1 MFFDKEKHLKNKEKR
16 QNEKQE
22 YENILQSFEKT
33 SSLES
38 EKIIFSDKRNEVL
51 IKKTLLGKRYF
62 VYPYKEIIGY
72 KPIINGKSIKKHH
85 GITRAIVGGALL
97 GGAGAIVGA
106 VTGGKQYDVV
116 DKLAISIFFK
126 DNKQFEM
133 IFLNSETKTDSFTYK
148 TLQESFNLLA
158 NKLESIISINNANVT
173 DSKKVSDADEISKF
187 KALLDEGT
195 ITKGEFDAKKKQI
208 LGL

>member
-1 MFFDKEKHLKNKEKR
+1 
-16 QNEKQE
+16 
-22 YENILQSFEKT
+22 
-33 SSLES
+33 
-38 EKIIFSDKRNEVL
+38 
-51 IKKTLLGKRYF
+51 
-62 VYPYKEIIGY
+62 
-72 KPIINGKSIKKHH
+72 
-85 GITRAIVGGALL
+85 
-97 GGAGAIVGA
+97 
-106 VTGGKQYDVV
+106 QYDVV

>member
-85 GITRAIVGGALL
+85 GINKAPPTIALV
-97 GGAGAIVGA
+97 IP
-106 VTGGKQYDVV
+106 
-116 DKLAISIFFK
+116 
-126 DNKQFEM
+126 
-133 IFLNSETKTDSFTYK
+133 
-148 TLQESFNLLA
+148 
-158 NKLESIISINNANVT
+158 
-173 DSKKVSDADEISKF
+173 
-187 KALLDEGT
+187 
-195 ITKGEFDAKKKQI
+195 
-208 LGL
+208 